1 MNQYINLNRI
11 EFVVTH
17 ACTGRCKHC
26 AVGELS
32 EKGAGINAD
41 AAVTAIKRLTERFS
55 PESIMTFGGEPLLF
69 ADTVCKIHAAARDCG
84 IPKRQLITNGFFS
97 KDTQKIDTVAKTLVD
112 SGANAIMLS
121 VDAFHQETIP
131 LEPVVQFA
139 DALVQYGVPYLRVH
153 PAWVVNE
160 ASDNAYNAETKR
172 LLKIFADK
180 GIEISGGNNISP
192 SGNALKYL
200 AEYFPPP
207 GEVDLS
213 VPCGAAPYRSRLDD
227 VNCISINPSGAVHVC
242 SDIGNIYSN
251 DILNIIDNYD
261 PYKKPAQRAV
271 LDGGVPGL
279 LRYAAAQGVTVDISG
294 CRSAC
299 GACRKVM
306 DALSEAAVT
315 LPTLRPHTLK

>member
-1 MNQYINLNRI
+1 MNPYINLNRI

-17 ACTGRCKHC
+17 ACSGQCKHC
-26 AVGELS
+26 AVGELP
-32 EKGAGINAD
+32 EKGESINAD
-41 AAVTAIKRLTERFS
+41 AAVTAIKRLAERFS

-69 ADTVCKIHAAARDCG
+69 ADAVCKIHAAARDCG

-97 KDTQKIDTVAKTLVD
+97 KNVQKIDAVAKALVD
-112 SGANAIMLS
+112 SGVNAIMLS
-121 VDAFHQETIP
+121 IDAFHQETIP
-131 LEPVVQFA
+131 LEPVAQFA
-139 DALVQYGVPYLRVH
+139 DALIKYDVSYLRVH

-160 ASDNAYNAETKR
+160 ATDNAYNAETKR

-227 VNCISINPSGAVHVC
+227 VDCISIRPNGAVCVC
-242 SDIGNIYSN
+242 SDIGNIYSD

-261 PYKKPAQRAV
+261 PYKNPAQRAV

-279 LRYAAAQGVTVDISG
+279 LRYAEAQGIVVDISD

-299 GACRKVM
+299 GVCRKVM
-306 DALSEAAVT
+306 ETVEIGML
-315 LPTLRPHTLK
+315 